1 MQKLTKAEESLM
13 QIIWRLGRCTVT
25 DVIEQLGEPR
35 PPHGSISSLVRIIEK
50 KGFLDHKAY
59 GKTHEYFPIIGK
71 EIYGKATAARLI
83 SDYFEGSALTLVSAL
98 MQDEKV
104 DTNELKL
111 LISRFQDEK
120 NA

>member
-1 MQKLTKAEESLM
+1 M
-13 QIIWRLGRCTVT
+13 QIIWRLGRCTVS

-59 GKTHEYFPIIGK
+59 GKTHEYFALIPK
-71 EIYGKATAARLI
+71 ENYGKATASQLI
-83 SDYFEGSALTLVSAL
+83 TDYFEGSALTLVSAL

-104 DTNELKL
+104 DTAELKS
-111 LISRFQDEK
+111 LIAQFK
-120 NA
+120 NEQ

>member
-1 MQKLTKAEESLM
+1 MQKLTKTEESLM
-13 QIIWRLGRCTVT
+13 QIIWRLGRCTVS

-59 GKTHEYFPIIGK
+59 GKTHEYFVLISK
-71 EIYGKATAARLI
+71 EVYGKATASRLI

-104 DTNELKL
+104 DTDELKS
-111 LISRFQDEK
+111 LIEQFKKE
-120 NA
+120 

>member
-1 MQKLTKAEESLM
+1 MQKLTKTEESLM
-13 QIIWRLGRCTVT
+13 QIIWRLGRCTVS

-59 GKTHEYFPIIGK
+59 GKTHEYFAIISK
-71 EIYGKATAARLI
+71 EIYGKATASRLI

-104 DTNELKL
+104 DTDELKS
-111 LISRFQDEK
+111 LIAQFKKE
-120 NA
+120 

>member
-1 MQKLTKAEESLM
+1 MQKLTKTEESLM
-13 QIIWRLGRCTVT
+13 QIIWRLGRCTVS

-59 GKTHEYFPIIGK
+59 GKTHEYFAIISK
-71 EIYGKATAARLI
+71 EAYGKSTASRLI
-83 SDYFEGSALTLVSAL
+83 SEYFEGSALTLVSAL

-104 DTNELKL
+104 DTDELKS
-111 LISRFQDEK
+111 LIAQFKKE
-120 NA
+120 

>member
-1 MQKLTKAEESLM
+1 MQKLTKTEESLM
-13 QIIWRLGRCTVT
+13 QIIWRLGRCTVS

-59 GKTHEYFPIIGK
+59 GKTHEYFALISK
-71 EIYGKATAARLI
+71 ETYGKSTASRLI

-104 DTNELKL
+104 DTDELKS
-111 LISRFQDEK
+111 LIDQFKKE
-120 NA
+120 

>member
-1 MQKLTKAEESLM
+1 MEKLTKTEETLM

-25 DVIEQLGEPR
+25 DVIQQLGEPR

-59 GKTHEYFPIIGK
+59 GKTHEYFAIISK
-71 EIYGKATAARLI
+71 ETYGRATVSRLI
-83 SDYFEGSALTLVSAL
+83 SEYFEGSALTLVSAL

-104 DTNELKL
+104 DTDELKS
-111 LISRFQDEK
+111 LISQFKKE
-120 NA
+120 